1 MTFLRSLL
9 IIAFATLSLTLF
21 SQVEESVQPGG
32 QKKGKEKPPFSQR
45 LIFGGD
51 IGLSFGTITYIK
63 IAPIVGYRI
72 TDRLSA
78 GLGPIYIYE
87 KYKYYNL
94 ESSTYGG
101 KVVTS
106 FTVLKGRDNGGVFP
120 LGNIVFY
127 AENEVVNVE
136 PLYYD
141 PYTVYYFFGERV
153 WIDNLLL
160 GGGLSQSLGGR
171 FGISIYILW
180 DVTQNEFSPY
190 SNPILK
196 FGFYF

>member
-1 MTFLRSLL
+1 V
-9 IIAFATLSLTLF
+9 F
-21 SQVEESVQPGG
+21 SQVEESLQPGG
-32 QKKGKEKPPFSQR
+32 QNKEKGKEKVPFSQR

-63 IAPIVGYRI
+63 IAPIIGYRI
-72 TDRLSA
+72 SDRLVA

-87 KYKYYNL
+87 NYKNYNL

-101 KVVTS
+101 KALAS
-106 FTVLKGRDNGGVFP
+106 FTVIKGRDAGGVFP

-127 AENEVVNVE
+127 AENEVINVE
-136 PLYYD
+136 SYFYD
-141 PYTVYYFFGERV
+141 PIYNYYYFNDRV

-171 FGISIYILW
+171 FGITIYLLW
-180 DVTQNEFSPY
+180 DVTQNEYSPY
-190 SNPILK
+190 NNPIVK